1 MNELNQKSVQ
11 EALAAAGLTLPPSTT
26 NNTMNTTTTST
37 ETKLFK
43 ANVRKIFRR
52 ANSYEVIV
60 REVKEGILLSAYKNM
75 LFQNLLDQLKKIFG
89 GNDDGGLND
98 DKYNLYLNDSDGFTL
113 DLDSPFYLL
122 DSSLTNDD
130 DENNNSNSIVTLDYV
145 MEEKLNDINLYNKTM
160 RQLKHDEESVLLKEL
175 KRGDGTVHLRDID
188 NNSNNNRCK
197 QITDEKKSD
206 ANDKNKINENV
217 KNAYTLYQSLRNE
230 KKYTR
235 EQTLKEM
242 GVTFTFLNTPR
253 TSLAMVKQ
261 HLQDIHVEN
270 CSLITYRLNL
280 ARASNNVDL
289 CLNEKLA
296 LNKCKDLNEVLDYYY
311 DNRHVYNPRN
321 IFAALIKAYCPGW
334 EIKTNKK
341 LLNENSIGYLNEIET
356 GIYMCILV
364 EYGIV
369 KNYETLMR
377 FL

>member
-11 EALAAAGLTLPPSTT
+11 EALAAAGLTLPPSST
-26 NNTMNTTTTST
+26 NITMNTTTTSI
-37 ETKLFK
+37 ETKRFK

-52 ANSYEVIV
+52 ANSYDMIV
-60 REVKEGILLSAYKNM
+60 KEVKDGIMLSAYENM
-75 LFQNLLDQLKKIFG
+75 LFGNVLDQLKEVFG
-89 GNDDGGLND
+89 EDNDGKLN

-130 DENNNSNSIVTLDYV
+130 DDNKNNNSIIALDYV
-145 MEEKLNDINLYNKTM
+145 MEEKINDINVYNKTM

-175 KRGDGTVHLRDID
+175 KRGDGTVHID
-188 NNSNNNRCK
+188 NNGNNNRFK
-197 QITDEKKSD
+197 EITDEKKSD
-206 ANDKNKINENV
+206 ANDKNKTSENV
-217 KNAYTLYQSLRNE
+217 KNAYKLYQSLRNE

-235 EQTLKEM
+235 EQAFREL

-253 TSLAMVKQ
+253 TSLDMVKQ
-261 HLQDIHVEN
+261 HLQDIYVEN

-296 LNKCKDLNEVLDYYY
+296 LNKCKDLIEVLDYYY
-311 DNRHVYNPRN
+311 NNRHVYNPRD
-321 IFAALIKAYCPGW
+321 IFGALIKAYCPGW

-341 LLNENSIGYLNEIET
+341 LLNENNIGNLLEIET

-369 KNYETLMR
+369 KNYETLTR